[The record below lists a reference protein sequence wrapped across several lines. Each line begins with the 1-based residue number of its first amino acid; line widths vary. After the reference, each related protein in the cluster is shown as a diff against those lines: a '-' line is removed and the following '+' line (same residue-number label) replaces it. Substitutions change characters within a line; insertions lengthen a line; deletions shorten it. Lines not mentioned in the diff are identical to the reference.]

1 MQHIIVLR
9 GISGCGKST
18 FVKAFLKQNRD
29 YVVISRD
36 SIRDMFQDRSNS
48 PQAESKVTKIYNAA
62 FREALLNKYNI
73 ILDNTHTRPAAI
85 SDALKII
92 QTVNPLADVELKQ
105 FDYDVETCVERDS
118 KREHKVGRDVIEKQ
132 HNIMVQN
139 HQKNIERLIN
149 EWKQEMRSK
158 PPIVE
163 KEYDA
168 SLPDCVIFDIDG
180 TLALKTSDRGY
191 YDWKKVG
198 EDSPNIMV
206 INMANMLKCFSMDN
220 DNCLEIIVVSGR
232 DAICEPETREW
243 LEWNN
248 VAFNHLYMRK
258 QGDGRSDVVIK
269 KEIYDTHINGKYNV
283 VAVFD
288 DRLAVC
294 RQWHELGLPLF
305 RVGSPDANF

>member
-1 MQHIIVLR
+1 MQHILVLR
-9 GISGCGKST
+9 AISGAGKST

-48 PQAESKVTKIYNAA
+48 PQTESKVTKIYNAA

-92 QTVNPLADVELKQ
+92 QTVNPLANVELKQ
-105 FDYDVETCVERDS
+105 FDYDVETCIERDS
-118 KREHKVGRDVIEKQ
+118 KREHKVGREVIEKQ

-139 HQKNIERLIN
+139 PQKNIERLIN

-163 KEYDA
+163 KQYDA
-168 SLPDCVIFDIDG
+168 SLPDCILYDIDG
-180 TLALKTSDRGY
+180 TVALKKSDRGY
-191 YDWKKVG
+191 YDWKRVG
-198 EDSPNIMV
+198 EDSPNVMV
-206 INMANMLKCFSMDN
+206 INMINMLDLYRQAH
-220 DNCLEIIVVSGR
+220 DPDLRIIAVSGR
-232 DAICEPETREW
+232 DGICEPETREW
-243 LEWNN
+243 LILNN
-248 VAFNHLYMRK
+248 VPYDNLYMRK
-258 QGDGRSDVVIK
+258 QGDGRSDVIIK
-269 KEIYDTHINGKYNV
+269 KEIYDAHINEKYNV

-288 DRLAVC
+288 DRRSVSI
-294 RQWHELGLPLF
+294 QWFLMGLPLF
-305 RVGSPDANF
+305 RVGHPDDNF